1 MAYSLVEAT
10 SCRLCGASV
19 FLPILSLGNQYVVD
33 FVDSDDAEQTRA
45 PLDLV
50 LCDPSQGGCALLQMK
65 HTFSKEKLYSHYW
78 YRSGMNKTMT
88 DELQGLAHEAEK
100 LVNLKAGDAV
110 IDIGSND
117 STLLRGYTTPGI
129 TTVGFEPA
137 KNIAMQYGMDGIGK
151 VILDY
156 FNHGAWQRELGE
168 QKARVVTAIAMFY
181 DLDDPNAFVGDIAKC
196 LAKDGVCL
204 VQQNSLPAM
213 IERNVF
219 DNISHEHLCYYSLAT
234 FQKLLERNNLELFD
248 VEENNVNGGS
258 MRAYIRHR
266 GSVVPVREGGKAR
279 VEAMLAKEEKM
290 GLDRKE
296 TYQAFADRIN
306 TIKTKLSSFV
316 QSEIT
321 KGKTVYAYGAS
332 TRGNV
337 MLQFCDLDH
346 KVITAAAERNPDKWG
361 KKTVGTLVPIISEA
375 DARLAKPDYFL
386 VLPWQFLDEFVYRER
401 EHFKNGGKFIVAMPE
416 FKVIDG

>member
-1 MAYSLVEAT
+1 MTYSVIEAT
-10 SCRLCGASV
+10 KCRLCGFSV

-33 FVDSDDAEQTRA
+33 FVDSDDAEQIRA

-50 LCDPSQGGCALLQMK
+50 LCDPSRGGCALLQMK

-88 DELQGLAHEAEK
+88 DELRGLARLAEAT
-100 LVNLKAGDAV
+100 VGLKAGDVV

-137 KNIAMQYGMDGIGK
+137 KNIATQYGIEGISK

-156 FNHGAWQRELGE
+156 FNHSAWQKEFGE
-168 QKARVVTAIAMFY
+168 RKAKVVTAIAMFY
-181 DLDDPNAFVGDIAKC
+181 DLDDPNLFVSDIAKC
-196 LAKDGVCL
+196 LAPDGVCL

-234 FQKLLERNNLELFD
+234 FQKLLERNNLEVFD

-258 MRAYIRHR
+258 MRAYIRHK
-266 GSVVPVREGGKAR
+266 GSSVPAR
-279 VEAMLAKEEKM
+279 VGGEARVQAMLAKEEKL
-290 GLDRKE
+290 GLDRTE
-296 TYQAFADRIN
+296 TYKAFADRIN

-316 QSEIT
+316 RSEIA

-361 KKTVGTLVPIISEA
+361 KKTVGTLVPIVSEA
-375 DARLAKPDYFL
+375 EARLAKPDYFL
-386 VLPWQFLDEFVYRER
+386 VLPWQFLDEFVKREE
-401 EHFKNGGKFIVAMPE
+401 EHFARGGKFIVAMPD
-416 FKVIDG
+416 FKIIDR